1 MPAAPNPPKVTNMM
15 QTLTRTISPRCSPE
29 FGPEPW
35 RRKAFVEFHID
46 AVLNAIA
53 DAGREPDAW
62 EAMQLHAAIGALLG
76 GNYFQANM
84 HVHLALTSPAQ
95 RSATWLRCD
104 DTAQCADL
112 RVSLEA
118 VSLLDAPAP

>member
-1 MPAAPNPPKVTNMM
+1 M
-15 QTLTRTISPRCSPE
+15 QTLTRTSSTRRSPD

-35 RRKAFVEFHID
+35 RQKAFVEFHID
-46 AVLNAIA
+46 AVLNAIT

-62 EAMQLHAAIGALLG
+62 EATQLHAAIGALLG

-84 HVHLALTSPAQ
+84 HVHLALTTPAQ

-112 RVSLEA
+112 RVSLDA
-118 VSLLDAPAP
+118 VSLLSPPSA